1 MVAKVFSKLPFCIIL
16 FGFFENT
23 FVKKRGALPPLN
35 TSRHDKKEAKRRAV
49 IPRASACF
57 TDIVSCRSFR
67 KTPPKRDVA
76 LILENKLP
84 FPDMGVRDPLLTE
97 TPQRVLASLWYF
109 AGAPNSGTPPPLRR
123 STRSPS
129 RRRKLRRSSVARLL
143 LSPFRIYI
151 RRGPLEA
158 CRLPKCGT
166 DF

>member
-1 MVAKVFSKLPFCIIL
+1 MQKSSQNCSFVLYFLAFSRIL
-16 FGFFENT
+16 ST
-23 FVKKRGALPPLN
+23 KTGALPPLK
-35 TSRHDKKEAKRRAV
+35 TRHHDKKREAKRRAV

-57 TDIVSCRSFR
+57 TDIVSGRSFR

-97 TPQRVLASLWYF
+97 TPQSVLASLWYF
-109 AGAPNSGTPPPLRR
+109 AGTPNSGTPPPLRR

-129 RRRKLRRSSVARLL
+129 RRHKLRRSSVARLL